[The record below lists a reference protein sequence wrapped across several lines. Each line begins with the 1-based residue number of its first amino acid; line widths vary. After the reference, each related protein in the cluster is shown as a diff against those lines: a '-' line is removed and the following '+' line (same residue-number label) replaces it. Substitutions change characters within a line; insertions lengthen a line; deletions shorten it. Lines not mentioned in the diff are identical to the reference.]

1 MTKKMITAAQILAE
15 KNFVMNK
22 FDQAG
27 FNAKVAEFFL
37 GHEVKDTIVL
47 VPKRFVEMEV
57 AGDPE
62 LMNEE
67 ELAAYNAK
75 KEELEAQKKA
85 GWIDRTDISIWQKMV
100 DDPQCPF
107 TFYDYIAAKNS
118 GNIRPMICVDEPYI
132 KNAAYML
139 SALAGFIC
147 KKQRGGRWLVSLI

>member
-1 MTKKMITAAQILAE
+1 MITAAQILAE

-37 GHEVKDTIVL
+37 EHEVKDTLLL

-67 ELAAYNAK
+67 ELADYNAR

-85 GWIDRTDISIWQKMV
+85 GWIDKTDISIWQKRV
-100 DDPQCPF
+100 DDPDDSF
-107 TFYDYIAAKNS
+107 TFFDYVIAKNR
-118 GNIRPMICVDEPYI
+118 GLIHPMICVDEPYI
-132 KNAAYML
+132 KNAAFML
-139 SALAGFIC
+139 STLAGFVC